1 MENVAFHELLEAA
14 PDWLMVVG
22 DDGTILFVN
31 RQTERIFGYAR
42 AELLGQTVETL
53 VPERYREAHRAH
65 PTAFSNEPG
74 ARSIGRGMT
83 FRALRK
89 NTTEFDA
96 EISLSSVVS
105 PEGGT
110 RVIVAVRDVSERMRQ
125 EQLRQEQ
132 FARLR
137 EGLVRRM
144 VSRQQANPD
153 APDGSKRVFRWR
165 ALELDPIRRHVSVAG
180 TTLSLRRLEYRLIE
194 TFLEYPETTFTRDE
208 LLQMVWG
215 LAADRKKK
223 RTVDTHVRRLRER
236 LGEHARAI
244 ETVHGVGYRLRAANE

>member
-1 MENVAFHELLEAA
+1 MKNVAFDELLEAA
-14 PDWLMVVG
+14 PDGILVVG
-22 DDGTILFVN
+22 DGGTILFVN

-53 VPERYREAHRAH
+53 VPARFRETHRAH
-65 PTAFSNEPG
+65 RTAFSSEPG
-74 ARSIGRGMT
+74 ARAMGEGMT

-96 EISLSSVVS
+96 EISLSSVDT
-105 PEGGT
+105 PEGT
-110 RVIVAVRDVSERMRQ
+110 RVMVAVRDVSERIRQ
-125 EQLRQEQ
+125 QQMRQEQ

-144 VSRQQANPD
+144 ILRQQTNANPAD
-153 APDGSKRVFRWR
+153 DSTPTFRWR
-165 ALELDPIRRHVSVAG
+165 ALELDPIRRRVSIAG
-180 TTLSLRRLEYRLIE
+180 ATLSLRRLEYRLIA
-194 TFLEYPETTFTRDE
+194 TFLEYPGTIFTRDE
-208 LLQMVWG
+208 LLHLVWG
-215 LAADRKKK
+215 LASDCKKK

-244 ETVHGVGYRLRAANE
+244 ETVHGVGYRLRASE

>member
-14 PDWLMVVG
+14 PDGLMVVG
-22 DDGTILFVN
+22 TGGTILFVN
-31 RQTERIFGYAR
+31 RQAERIFGYAR
-42 AELLGQTVETL
+42 AELLGQAAETL

-65 PTAFSNEPG
+65 RTAFSNEPG
-74 ARSIGRGMT
+74 ARSMGPGMT

-89 NTTEFDA
+89 NTSEFDA
-96 EISLSSVVS
+96 EISLSSVES
-105 PEGGT
+105 PEGT

-125 EQLRQEQ
+125 EQMRQEQ

-144 VSRQQANPD
+144 AQRQRTNGD
-153 APDGSKRVFRWR
+153 ASDGSKRVFRWR
-165 ALELDPIRRHVSVAG
+165 ALELDPIRRHVSLAG
-180 TTLSLRRLEYRLIE
+180 NTLSLRRLEYRLIA

-208 LLQMVWG
+208 LLNLVWG